1 MNAPAKVVASSD
13 NQISLSSINA
23 ESIYNDLKILDVDTL
38 TPIEAMKILYD
49 LSDKA
54 KSL

>member
-1 MNAPAKVVASSD
+1 MESVNADA
-13 NQISLSSINA
+13 
-23 ESIYNDLKILDVDTL
+23 IYNELKAIDVDTL